1 MNTPSVSEIN
11 LMVQNLRDQMRT
23 LEMIENICNELT
35 DQVNGLEAIN
45 DVMNG
50 KESD

>member
-11 LMVQNLRDQMRT
+11 LMVQNLRDQMCM
-23 LEMIENICNELT
+23 LEMLENICDELT
-35 DQVNGLEAIN
+35 DQSNGLEAISDVIN
-45 DVMNG
+45 D

>member
-11 LMVQNLRDQMRT
+11 LMVQNLRDQIRM
-23 LEMIENICNELT
+23 LEVIENICNELT
-35 DQVNGLEAIN
+35 DQSNGLEAIIN
-45 DVMNG
+45 VVSG